1 MEILNAFFNGYF
13 KQKTAETG
21 RSMVEI
27 LGVLAVMGVLS
38 AGGIYGYTFAMDK
51 YRANDIIYEV
61 NLRNRDTWNKYQD
74 KDLPEAE
81 ELDEWADTT
90 QTGFPIGVYPRSN
103 IVFDVQVDDVPS
115 RVCKQVL
122 NMNIEGPMFIWT
134 PAEDGKKQIFNGNAS
149 ELCGDDIETSIVFTT
164 SLDSYGQDEGL
175 REGAT
180 DENGRPIRYC
190 LDDDDCFSCQ
200 TCDVGTYTCQSTCP
214 DATPI
219 CHSTL
224 QQCVACE
231 DNSDCASN
239 QICSEYNE
247 ETGESQVCV
256 TVEETCA
263 EGEFRSQN
271 GACIPCDY
279 PANVLIKPDETFMND
294 TGTGKELCLAC
305 PNSRRVEGNG
315 EKMYCS
321 KYCTNGFSFADTD
334 TTCQACT
341 NEKGTWSLVSS
352 SENIRKCLD
361 CSKNHY
367 NFSIH
372 TGAIRQ
378 LCSNETA
385 CAPDEYFFPTKYK
398 SCYKCDHSVGSVLGF
413 AYFNYQ
419 SNITL
424 PDRKTS
430 CEACPDTPT
439 TKRWWVQYGKNDGYM
454 SCFPVCEQ
462 PEETCADK
470 TAQTCKRKFQ
480 GTNTTCYSCDDPNM
494 VHVGLDTGLHKLC
507 TDCKR
512 EVNGE
517 YCILRDT
524 CSETQFRG
532 IDGKCY
538 NCSETKPI
546 HVLNET
552 DSQCATNCSTYTT
565 GNYTGRE
572 IINGYSDQTLSV
584 PFSICRLKCKEKDDE
599 GNKLFQGLDG
609 QCNQCDTEDN
619 IAMSYTD
626 LSGLGYIFIS
636 KSSYND
642 IECNLCNTEDENGN
656 LVKVREAYSSSCDL
670 YQTCNGFRD
679 TEGRCWPCTTTEPK
693 SGVTEAECNK
703 CPTTHIWMK
712 GWPGGGGTSE
722 SCIFVEP
729 GVTGVCNDI
738 GNADFPAYNDS
749 GNKMLRD
756 NFGIC
761 HDCDTPS
768 VVHVGHPTYG
778 NHNRGTAKQQCV
790 HCKNR
795 HYDNYGSCYPG
806 LCSDGITFINIGASC
821 TECTTTTALVE
832 IPVGVATEDNCIS
845 CEGKRVMKT
854 GSTDDKNLKAYC
866 VKKCVSGEFQ
876 KTDGKCYTGS
886 NDYGTIGSDEQ
897 SKTLCRESG
906 RIAFSKQNNGVT
918 DWYCSQTTVEGEH
931 FIGITGQRVACTA
944 GDTQIPDSQ
953 DARNLCTQCSNRF
966 VETVDDKIMCRQ

>member
-1 MEILNAFFNGYF
+1 MEILNAFLNGYF
-13 KQKTAETG
+13 KQKNAETG

-27 LGVLAVMGVLS
+27 LGVLASIGVLS
-38 AGGIYGYTFAMDK
+38 IGGIYGYTFAMDK

-122 NMNIEGPMFIWT
+122 NMNIDGPLFIWT
-134 PAEDGKKQIFNGNAS
+134 PSEDGKKQIFTGNAS

-175 REGAT
+175 RQGAT

-190 LDDDDCFSCQ
+190 LDDEDCFSCQ

-231 DNSDCASN
+231 DNSDCANN

-321 KYCTNGFSFADTD
+321 QYCTNGFSFADTD
-334 TTCQACT
+334 TTCHACSDT
-341 NEKGTWSLVSS
+341 AKGVWSLMGGD
-352 SENIRKCLD
+352 ENAQKCLD
-361 CSKNHY
+361 CSDKHY
-367 NFSIH
+367 WFH
-372 TGAIRQ
+372 TGNGGQ
-378 LCSNETA
+378 NNCSTI
-385 CAPDEYFFPTKYK
+385 K
-398 SCYKCDHSVGSVLGF
+398 SCSEGEYYYPTRTKICHQCNHSSGTASNP
-413 AYFNYQ
+413 AYLWSSYDNFFQQMIDTCN
-419 SNITL
+419 N
-424 PDRKTS
+424 
-430 CEACPDTPT
+430 CPNGET
-439 TKRWWVQYGKNDGYM
+439 TARWWNNRAER
-454 SCFPVCEQ
+454 CFMVCQ
-462 PEETCADK
+462 QEEATCTNPA
-470 TAQTCKRKFQ
+470 TCKRQFQ
-480 GTNTTCYSCDDPNM
+480 GLNGTCYSCSHPDKVNIGNDADLEN
-494 VHVGLDTGLHKLC
+494 LC
-507 TDCKR
+507 KACGR
-512 EVNGE
+512 EKQNQ
-517 YCILRDT
+517 YCIIRQT
-524 CSETQFRG
+524 CTSTQFRG

-538 NCSETKPI
+538 ECSEPKYVE
-546 HVLNET
+546 VLDEA
-552 DSQCATNCSTYTT
+552 DSQCAANCATYKT
-565 GNYTGRE
+565 GDYTGRE
-572 IINGYSDQTLSV
+572 IESGYTFYDYNT
-584 PFSICRLKCKEKDDE
+584 PKNICRLKCNDTDVS
-599 GNKLFQGLDG
+599 GNKLFQGINGTCYLCTTDTRVNVQGIEWSLKDG
-609 QCNQCDTEDN
+609 SHFYIGDRGDPACNACNTIDDDNPENNQIVRKRYGRYCILNEECPPEHFRDKNGICYPCNQP
-619 IAMSYTD
+619 
-626 LSGLGYIFIS
+626 
-636 KSSYND
+636 
-642 IECNLCNTEDENGN
+642 
-656 LVKVREAYSSSCDL
+656 
-670 YQTCNGFRD
+670 
-679 TEGRCWPCTTTEPK
+679 GRQVD
-693 SGVTEAECNK
+693 VTEAECNK
-703 CPTTHIWMK
+703 CPTTRIWMK

-722 SCIFVEP
+722 SCILVDP

-738 GNADFPAYNDS
+738 GNADFPAYDDS

-761 HDCDTPS
+761 HDCDTTA
-768 VVHVGHPTYG
+768 VVHVGHPTAD

-790 HCKNR
+790 HCGNR

-821 TECTTTTALVE
+821 TQCSTTTARTE
-832 IPVGVATEDNCIS
+832 IPLGVATEDNCTS
-845 CEGKRVMKT
+845 CDGKRVMKT